1 MPYILAFVFVGI
13 AVVLGIF
20 TGVWGGL
27 VWLVVVGI
35 LLAGIFIVRGRQV
48 EVDRATTGPTGQ
60 ERASR
65 GAASGTAN
73 ERVGQG

>member
-1 MPYILAFVFVGI
+1 MPYILAVVFFAI

-20 TGVWGGL
+20 TGIWGGL
-27 VWLVVVGI
+27 VWIVVVGA
-35 LLAGIFIVRGRQV
+35 LLAGIFIVRARQV
-48 EVDRATTGPTGQ
+48 EVDAAKTGPTGQ

-65 GAASGTAN
+65 GPASGTAN